1 MRKNEKTNKMLT
13 IKSYIVA
20 SLFNDVVI
28 LSFPFQLESSSKQK
42 KIAFFGPN
50 KGHNQKG
57 SKNIKCDIAQP
68 TPFGIDFELTLM
80 NPFIH

>member
-1 MRKNEKTNKMLT
+1 MWGLVLKSEQVGTCLSTSTFFFSVRKNEKTNKMLT

-50 KGHNQKG
+50 KGHITKRVQR
-57 SKNIKCDIAQP
+57 I
-68 TPFGIDFELTLM
+68 
-80 NPFIH
+80 

>member
-50 KGHNQKG
+50 KGHITKRVQR
-57 SKNIKCDIAQP
+57 I
-68 TPFGIDFELTLM
+68 
-80 NPFIH
+80 